1 MRSVNALIL
10 STISLTAL
18 TASPAFAQTPAPVD
32 TTPQKTQESEQVP
45 PTSAPTNAQGQ
56 STAEKGA
63 IVITGS
69 RIRRDNFNT
78 PQNVDIVTRNDNILA
93 GTTSTAE
100 TLQSATITSG
110 TSQISGSFLGFVS
123 EGGQAVNTVG
133 LRGLGSQRT
142 LVLLNG
148 RRLAPAGVGNQLV
161 SADLNVLPAAIVQR
175 IEVLREGASS
185 IYGSDAIAGEP

>member
-18 TASPAFAQTPAPVD
+18 AASPAFAQTPAPVD
-32 TTPQKTQESEQVP
+32 TTPQKTQEGEQVP

-93 GTTSTAE
+93 GATSTAE

-110 TSQISGSFLGFVS
+110 INLSVAAAKEMPWSG
-123 EGGQAVNTVG
+123 
-133 LRGLGSQRT
+133 GS
-142 LVLLNG
+142 LVMK
-148 RRLAPAGVGNQLV
+148 
-161 SADLNVLPAAIVQR
+161 
-175 IEVLREGASS
+175 
-185 IYGSDAIAGEP
+185 